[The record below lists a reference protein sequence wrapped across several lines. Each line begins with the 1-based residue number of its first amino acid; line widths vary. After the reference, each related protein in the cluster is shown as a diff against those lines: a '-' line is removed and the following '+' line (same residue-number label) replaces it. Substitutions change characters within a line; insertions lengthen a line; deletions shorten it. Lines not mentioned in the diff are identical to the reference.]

1 MLDTDGDGLSNKVE
15 VCKWGSNPANINT
28 DGDMRGDCNEA
39 FDINGNTLL
48 TNADAILVLQAFFG
62 VITGDWN
69 FDVNANGTANAVDGI
84 LIAQAF
90 FSVIDCA

>member
-28 DGDMRGDCNEA
+28 DGDTRGDCNEA

-48 TNADAILVLQAFFG
+48 TN
-62 VITGDWN
+62 GDS
-69 FDVNANGTANAVDGI
+69 V

-90 FSVIDCA
+90 FAIIADDWSFDANANGALTNGDATLVRQAFFHLVPCM

>member
-28 DGDMRGDCNEA
+28 DGDTRGDCNEA

-48 TNADAILVLQAFFG
+48 TNVDAVFVAQAFFEVIDGDWTFDVNGSGAANNIDSVVIRQAFFG
-62 VITGDWN
+62 VN
-69 FDVNANGTANAVDGI
+69 V
-84 LIAQAF
+84 
-90 FSVIDCA
+90 CA